1 MVKNGFLPDAGCAD
15 GGSGLLVCIGGAKWE
30 GIESMKKIRRSIAVC
45 IIFCLATGILFPYIG
60 VEPAKAAEAL
70 SDGLAG
76 YWKFDG
82 ETQQDQLKNSALES
96 DLQVS
101 KNGSGA
107 EILQAGG
114 VSGGTVYF
122 SKQENSFVKIDLNEA
137 GMGLNAKNQDF
148 SIMAWVKF
156 DEGSFSSN
164 SDKVNLFQQSSD
176 SSDTNAAGRTILYYT
191 SDQKLGTY

>member
-114 VSGGTVYF
+114 VSGGTV
-122 SKQENSFVKIDLNEA
+122 
-137 GMGLNAKNQDF
+137 
-148 SIMAWVKF
+148 
-156 DEGSFSSN
+156 
-164 SDKVNLFQQSSD
+164 
-176 SSDTNAAGRTILYYT
+176 
-191 SDQKLGTY
+191 